1 MRAAALDEFLAAQV
15 ARAKEEGVLFS
26 AHLKATMMKVSD
38 PIIFGHVVKAYFA
51 ELFDTYG
58 AQIAAAGLS
67 PNNGLGL
74 HPQRPRR
81 RFPRRSAPTS
91 RRPSRRA

>member
-38 PIIFGHVVKAYFA
+38 PIIFGHVVKAYFSDA
-51 ELFDTYG
+51 VDTYG
-58 AQIAAAGLS
+58 KQLAAAGIS
-67 PNNGLGL
+67 PNNGLGDL
-74 HPQRPRR
+74 SSTPRR
-81 RFPRRSAPTS
+81 AARG
-91 RRPSRRA
+91 RP